1 MAGICS
7 LNPTTLMT
15 FKRIHGIRF
24 FSGATDNEKKS
35 QTRTK
40 TPPILKLAVSGVTEL
55 LRVFCFS
62 GKERLEKVNNKDRDE
77 ITVSGIDDVIMIL
90 KSDYENAYFV
100 TGFLRAVGFYVRGL
114 LYGVVSF
121 LASVLCF
128 LAMFL
133 THKFWDCVGYDSM
146 KISTLL
152 SIEDPDNYLKAGVFT
167 SAIYDEDCIFE
178 DPTIKFQGTKLY
190 SRNLKFLVPF
200 FNCPSIGL
208 QAIEKV
214 IRANPDVLTV
224 RTICFWKHIVKSSPQ
239 LIVQTT

>member
-1 MAGICS
+1 MSVTKMAGICS

-24 FSGATDNEKKS
+24 LSGATDNENKS

-62 GKERLEKVNNKDRDE
+62 GKQRLEKVNNKDRDE

-100 TGFLRAVGFYVRGL
+100 T
-114 LYGVVSF
+114 
-121 LASVLCF
+121 
-128 LAMFL
+128 
-133 THKFWDCVGYDSM
+133 
-146 KISTLL
+146 
-152 SIEDPDNYLKAGVFT
+152 DNYLKAGVFT

-178 DPTIKFQGTKLY
+178 DPTIKFQDTEEETIF
-190 SRNLKFLVPF
+190 NQILVS
-200 FNCPSIGL
+200 NCSMMCYIVDEVYKSLLALLGIQSSFPL
-208 QAIEKV
+208 LFDQV

>member
-1 MAGICS
+1 MSVTKMAGICS

-24 FSGATDNEKKS
+24 FSGATDNENKS

-100 TGFLRAVGFYVRGL
+100 TGIYLLIEFYTDCLVAFL
-114 LYGVVSF
+114 
-121 LASVLCF
+121 
-128 LAMFL
+128 
-133 THKFWDCVGYDSM
+133 
-146 KISTLL
+146 ISPL
-152 SIEDPDNYLKAGVFT
+152 S
-167 SAIYDEDCIFE
+167 
-178 DPTIKFQGTKLY
+178 
-190 SRNLKFLVPF
+190 
-200 FNCPSIGL
+200 
-208 QAIEKV
+208 
-214 IRANPDVLTV
+214 
-224 RTICFWKHIVKSSPQ
+224 
-239 LIVQTT
+239 

>member
-1 MAGICS
+1 M
-7 LNPTTLMT
+7 
-15 FKRIHGIRF
+15 
-24 FSGATDNEKKS
+24 
-35 QTRTK
+35 
-40 TPPILKLAVSGVTEL
+40 V
-55 LRVFCFS
+55 
-62 GKERLEKVNNKDRDE
+62 
-77 ITVSGIDDVIMIL
+77 VSGIDDVIMIL

-100 TGFLRAVGFYVRGL
+100 T
-114 LYGVVSF
+114 
-121 LASVLCF
+121 
-128 LAMFL
+128 
-133 THKFWDCVGYDSM
+133 
-146 KISTLL
+146 
-152 SIEDPDNYLKAGVFT
+152 GVFT

>member
-1 MAGICS
+1 
-7 LNPTTLMT
+7 
-15 FKRIHGIRF
+15 
-24 FSGATDNEKKS
+24 
-35 QTRTK
+35 
-40 TPPILKLAVSGVTEL
+40 
-55 LRVFCFS
+55 
-62 GKERLEKVNNKDRDE
+62 
-77 ITVSGIDDVIMIL
+77 
-90 KSDYENAYFV
+90 
-100 TGFLRAVGFYVRGL
+100 
-114 LYGVVSF
+114 
-121 LASVLCF
+121 
-128 LAMFL
+128 
-133 THKFWDCVGYDSM
+133 M

-224 RTICFWKHIVKSSPQ
+224 RTISAQRILQEFSVENSVVDSLSFCSMISVDS
-239 LIVQTT
+239 

>member
-1 MAGICS
+1 MSVTKMAGICS

-24 FSGATDNEKKS
+24 LSGATDNENKS

-62 GKERLEKVNNKDRDE
+62 GKQRLEKVNNKDRDE

-100 TGFLRAVGFYVRGL
+100 T
-114 LYGVVSF
+114 
-121 LASVLCF
+121 
-128 LAMFL
+128 
-133 THKFWDCVGYDSM
+133 
-146 KISTLL
+146 
-152 SIEDPDNYLKAGVFT
+152 GVFT